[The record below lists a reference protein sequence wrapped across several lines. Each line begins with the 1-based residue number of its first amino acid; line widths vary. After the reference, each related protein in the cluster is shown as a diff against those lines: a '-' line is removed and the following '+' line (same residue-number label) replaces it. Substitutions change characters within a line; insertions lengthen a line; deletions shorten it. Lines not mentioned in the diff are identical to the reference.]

1 MSQVKVYI
9 SHSIRG
15 MAGKDA
21 THETM
26 VENNRKAIV
35 FVTDLKANFPNI
47 DFYCPG
53 EHDEFVINAYEMG
66 YVTETQILDVD
77 CKIIESR
84 NLLLDYIPDQYIS
97 NGMLRENYH
106 AQLRGIPI
114 LMAADVVSTIDILQ
128 RQLHLM
134 QVG

>member
-1 MSQVKVYI
+1 V
-9 SHSIRG
+9 
-15 MAGKDA
+15 AGKDA

-26 VENNRKAIV
+26 VENNRKAV
-35 FVTDLKANFPNI
+35 AFVAELKIAFPNI
-47 DFYCPG
+47 EFYCPG

-77 CKIIESR
+77 CKILDSR
-84 NLLLDYIPDQYIS
+84 NLLLNYIPDRYIS
-97 NGMLRENYH
+97 NGMWRENYH
-106 AQLRGIPI
+106 AQLQGIPI
-114 LMAADVVSTIDILQ
+114 LMATCVPEATDILQ